1 MTKFLTL
8 CASLIFSFISV
19 HAQDL
24 DEKYGIDLL
33 KPGTVAPEI
42 IINKDGAK
50 MNLLEE
56 NKGKYIVL
64 DFWASWCGDCRKE
77 LK

>member
-1 MTKFLTL
+1 M
-8 CASLIFSFISV
+8 FSFISV

-50 MNLLEE
+50 MNLLERT
-56 NKGKYIVL
+56 K
-64 DFWASWCGDCRKE
+64 ASISYLTSGLLGVATAARN
-77 LK
+77 